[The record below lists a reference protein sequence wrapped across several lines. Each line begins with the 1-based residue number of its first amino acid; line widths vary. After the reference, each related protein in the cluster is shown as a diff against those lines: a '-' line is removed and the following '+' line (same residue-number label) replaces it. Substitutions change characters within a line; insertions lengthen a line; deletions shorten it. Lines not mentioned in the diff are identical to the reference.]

1 MKGTILKY
9 MKTRTKKHRHTNTHT
24 MPQILLTRPH
34 CSVVTNNN
42 NRKKILQILLRQQ
55 KKIAHTLS
63 IVDGYHTN
71 ESRYAWKTVKSLEK
85 TITEINMSLHED
97 ILTTLNHNQHQTD
110 EIF

>member
-1 MKGTILKY
+1 
-9 MKTRTKKHRHTNTHT
+9 

-63 IVDGYHTN
+63 IVDGYHTS

-85 TITEINMSLHED
+85 TITEINMSLHEN
-97 ILTTLNHNQHQTD
+97 ILTNLNHNITD
-110 EIF
+110 EMF